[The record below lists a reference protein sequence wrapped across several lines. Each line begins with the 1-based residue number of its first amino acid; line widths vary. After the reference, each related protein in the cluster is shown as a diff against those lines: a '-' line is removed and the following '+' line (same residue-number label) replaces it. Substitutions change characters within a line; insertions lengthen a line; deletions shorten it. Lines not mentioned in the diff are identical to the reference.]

1 MLFFHHMF
9 TAFTQVMILAVI
21 VLVGFICDKTNLYTQ
36 KAARLTNDLLFYII
50 TPCIIVNSFL
60 SVEFDKQSGLGLLAA
75 LGCAVLFH
83 IVAIG
88 VSFLLFNKGDK
99 DKNCIFKYATV
110 YGNMGYMGL
119 PLSKA
124 VLDAIAPGAGEV
136 GVFYCSTA
144 VAAFNLFCFTHGV
157 WLMDGGKNKS
167 FNLKKLIINPGMLGI
182 IIGLPLF
189 LLSVKLPAVV
199 LTPVESIASLN
210 TPLAMLMFGTYLANT
225 DLKSMFKQKEIYIS
239 SLFKLIILPVI
250 MLLIFRLCGV
260 TGYLL
265 ITCAVF
271 VSTPAANNTVMFAA
285 KFNKDTGLASK
296 TTALSSV
303 FSIFTMP
310 VCIALAMAL

>member
-1 MLFFHHMF
+1 MFFNNML
-9 TAFTQVMILAVI
+9 TAFTQVLILAVI
-21 VLVGFICDKTNLYTQ
+21 VLVGFVCDKTKLYTE

-50 TPCIIVNSFL
+50 TPCVIIDSFL
-60 SVEFDKQSGLGLLAA
+60 SVKFDKQSGLGLLAA
-75 LGCAVLFH
+75 LGCAVAFH

-88 VSFLLFNKGDK
+88 LSFLLFNKGDK
-99 DKNCIFKYATV
+99 DKNSIFKYATI

-124 VLDAIAPGAGEV
+124 VLDAVSPGAGEI

-157 WLMDGGKNKS
+157 WLMDGGNKKS
-167 FNLKKLIINPGMLGI
+167 FNFKKLIINPGTLGI
-182 IIGLPLF
+182 LIGLPLF
-189 LLSVKLPAVV
+189 LLGVNLPKVI

-210 TPLAMLMFGTYLANT
+210 TPLAMIMFGTYLANT

-239 SLFKLIILPVI
+239 SLVKLVILPIVMI
-250 MLLIFRLCGV
+250 LAFRLCGV

-303 FSIFTMP
+303 LSIFTMP